1 MDTATIHEKNPA
13 TRVPTTPDV
22 SIVIVNWRSKEYVRK
37 CIHSLEQDAGCDA
50 YEIFVVDNDSG
61 DDCGTMIDNEFP
73 SVQFIQTGCNAGF
86 ARANNLALAEAR
98 GRYVLFLNPDTEI
111 RSNAIQTLCAALD
124 SLPDA
129 GMAGARL
136 LNTDGTL
143 QTTCITAV
151 PTILNQTLNLH
162 FLRKTFPA
170 WRLWGM
176 RALYRNSDTPA
187 TVEAI
192 SGACMLVRR
201 ELAERLGG
209 FTTDYFMYSED
220 MDLCVKV
227 AKTGH
232 RIYYVP
238 KAEIVH
244 HAAGSSSQRQET
256 HFSSIALRESLMRFL
271 ELHRGYRYAR
281 TCRAFMAL
289 VCGLR
294 LLMLA
299 LAAPLLLHP
308 RGSRFLRRAWSKWA
322 SILSWCLQIGRGTRE
337 QAVGAR

>member
-1 MDTATIHEKNPA
+1 MDTATILAIDPA
-13 TRVPTTPDV
+13 KRVPITPDV
-22 SIVIVNWRSKEYVRK
+22 SIIIVNWRSREYVRN
-37 CIHSLEQDAGCDA
+37 CIHSLDQDSGRDG

-61 DDCGTMIDNEFP
+61 DDCGTMIAKEFP
-73 SVQFIQTGCNAGF
+73 SVRFIQTGCNAGF

-111 RSNAIQTLCAALD
+111 RRNAIHTLCAALD
-124 SLPDA
+124 SLQDA
-129 GMAGARL
+129 GMVGARL

-162 FLRKTFPA
+162 FLRKTFPS

-176 RALYRNSDTPA
+176 RALYRNGGTPA
-187 TVEAI
+187 PVEAI

-209 FTTDYFMYSED
+209 FTTEYFMYSED

-227 AKTGH
+227 ANTGQ

-238 KAEIVH
+238 EAEIVH
-244 HAAGSSSQRQET
+244 HARGSSSQRQET
-256 HFSSIALRESLMRFL
+256 HFSSIALRESLMRFF
-271 ELHRGYRYAR
+271 EIHRGYRYAR
-281 TCRAFMAL
+281 IYRAFMAL

-299 LAAPLLLHP
+299 LATPLLLHP
-308 RGSRFLRRAWSKWA
+308 RGSRFLRRAWSKWV
-322 SILSWCLQIGRGTRE
+322 SVLSWCLQIGGGTRE
-337 QAVGAR
+337 QAVTQ